1 MQCVVAVLVGCLLL
15 FFVLLTLT
23 LSVHFGHFRSFR
35 CGKGFVV
42 VFAFFQFVS
51 VVCFA
56 ANSSGVVLWSCG
68 CCSCCCDF
76 SCVLQKCILNTENQ
90 NQK

>member
-1 MQCVVAVLVGCLLL
+1 MQCVVAVVV
-15 FFVLLTLT
+15 FVLLLTLT

-51 VVCFA
+51 VF
-56 ANSSGVVLWSCG
+56 G
-68 CCSCCCDF
+68 
-76 SCVLQKCILNTENQ
+76 
-90 NQK
+90 